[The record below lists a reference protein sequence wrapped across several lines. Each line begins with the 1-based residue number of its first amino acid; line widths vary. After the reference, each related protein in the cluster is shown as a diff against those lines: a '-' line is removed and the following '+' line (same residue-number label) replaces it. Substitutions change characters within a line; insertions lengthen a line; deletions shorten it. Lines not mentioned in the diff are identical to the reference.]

1 MAACRRLL
9 IFYAVSKRFQATPR
23 QEWDLEGG
31 IGSKPLESFERKN
44 VQQSPDI
51 ASGFNR
57 GNRIRTNAEKAL
69 KTRAFNDSEFLGEQF
84 GEQFGIKE
92 QILTLFEK
100 LGADEQAAL
109 LEALTAR
116 VKTAADISR

>member
-1 MAACRRLL
+1 MSWGTGTRTRGERALNLR
-9 IFYAVSKRFQATPR
+9 
-23 QEWDLEGG
+23 G
-31 IGSKPLESFERKN
+31 IC
-44 VQQSPDI
+44 
-51 ASGFNR
+51 
-57 GNRIRTNAEKAL
+57 
-69 KTRAFNDSEFLGEQF
+69 DSRNLGEQF

>member
-1 MAACRRLL
+1 MKNRL
-9 IFYAVSKRFQATPR
+9 
-23 QEWDLEGG
+23 
-31 IGSKPLESFERKN
+31 
-44 VQQSPDI
+44 PDI

-100 LGADEQAAL
+100 LGADEQAVL